1 MIEIRQL
8 TKAYGGRRVV
18 DGVDLVVS
26 PGSITAIVGESGS
39 GKSTLLKMIN
49 RLVEPTSGSV
59 LIDGRATTAEPAYRL
74 RRRIGYVIQGH
85 GLFPHKTVADNV
97 ATVPQLLGWSR
108 PKIRDRV
115 HELLELFGL
124 DPAAHAARY
133 PHELSGGQQQ
143 RVGVA
148 RALAGEPSV
157 LLMDEPF
164 GALDPLLRGRAQDE
178 LRAIQRRFGTTV
190 LMVTHDMDEAFR
202 LADRIAVM
210 QAGVVLQHDVPERLL
225 ASPAH
230 EYVTRLTGTA
240 DRALKLL
247 SLQTVDALV
256 QPGAVSAPWV
266 SSGTTLR
273 DTLSI
278 LLWARAEAAGVV
290 DADGRALGV
299 ITLEQLRERAG
310 PAP

>member
-1 MIEIRQL
+1 MIELRQL
-8 TKAYGGRRVV
+8 TKAYGERRVV
-18 DGVDLVVS
+18 DGVDLVV
-26 PGSITAIVGESGS
+26 PRGSITAIVGESGS

-59 LIDGRATTAEPAYRL
+59 LIDGRPTTAEPAYQL

-108 PKIRDRV
+108 LRINERV
-115 HELLELFGL
+115 DELLRLFGL
-124 DPAAHAARY
+124 DPRSHGSRY
-133 PHELSGGQQQ
+133 PDELSGGQQQ

-178 LRAIQRRFGTTV
+178 LRTIQRRFGTTV

-210 QAGVVLQHDVPERLL
+210 HGGVLLQHDVPERLL
-225 ASPAH
+225 AAPAH
-230 EYVTRLTGTA
+230 EYVARLTGTA
-240 DRALKLL
+240 DRALRLL
-247 SLQTVDALV
+247 SLQRVDDLL
-256 QPGAVSAPWV
+256 QPGAVSAPEV
-266 SSGTTLR
+266 PSGTTLR
-273 DTLSI
+273 DALSI
-278 LLWARAEAAGVV
+278 LLWTHAEVASVV

-299 ITLEQLRERAG
+299 ITLEQLKGRAG